1 MSEIFDQK
9 EQELIKGLETFGL
22 SEKEALVY
30 LALLSRRDVG
40 SSKLVYATKLHKQFV
55 YNALSRL
62 EELGL
67 AKHVIQNGRKKF
79 SANTPMRILSILEE
93 KKLSAQSLTRQ
104 LQERFIGAHDQD
116 LEVFQGVSAFA
127 AHQMDMIERS
137 PENGTIDVISSETES
152 YRGTLEAEGLFDE
165 YERIRLKK
173 NITIRYIG
181 SEAQREILKK
191 REKEQKL
198 WTYRILPGQS
208 TGLVNTDVW
217 TNNVTFNV
225 FGNPILSITITGKEI
240 ADGYR
245 EFFET
250 IWKLSTK

>member
-1 MSEIFDQK
+1 MSIISDQK
-9 EQELIKGLETFGL
+9 EQELIKGLQEFGL

-40 SSKLVYATKLHKQFV
+40 SSKLIYATKLHKQFV

-79 SANTPMRILSILEE
+79 SSNTPLRILSILEE

-104 LQERFIGAHDQD
+104 LQERFICSHDQD
-116 LEVFQGVSAFA
+116 LEVFQGQSAFI

-137 PENGTIDVISSETES
+137 PQGGTINVISSETEH
-152 YRGTLEAEGLFDE
+152 YKDILEEEALFDE
-165 YERIRLKK
+165 YERLRIKK
-173 NITIRYIG
+173 NISIRYIG
-181 SEAQREILKK
+181 SEAQREVLQQ
-191 REKEQKL
+191 REKKQEL

-217 TNNVTFNV
+217 TDNVTFNI
-225 FGNPILSITITGKEI
+225 FGNPLLSISITGKEI

-250 IWKLSTK
+250 LWKLSSK